1 MASSNG
7 CHIHIP
13 VIINSIRVN
22 EACEDEAKKYYIV
35 YQTLFVLSR
44 MQPLYIVGVTKWKQ
58 PHMKTLFILER
69 Y

>member
-35 YQTLFVLSR
+35 YQTLFVLFH
-44 MQPLYIVGVTKWKQ
+44 LKLLFIVDVTKWKQ
-58 PHMKTLFILER
+58 PHVKSLFMLER
-69 Y
+69 Q

>member
-1 MASSNG
+1 MASSSG

-35 YQTLFVLSR
+35 YQTLFVLS
-44 MQPLYIVGVTKWKQ
+44 
-58 PHMKTLFILER
+58 HM
-69 Y
+69 